1 MEFRMIGLFG
11 IVVSLVLLMYLAYKG
26 FSVIILAPV
35 LALFAVI
42 WSGMTHELLGFYSQ
56 VFMSGLG
63 GYIIKYFPLFL
74 LGAVFG
80 KLMDD
85 SGSART
91 IAIFFVERLGHHRA
105 MLSIVISCA
114 ILTYGGVSL
123 FVVGFAVFPI
133 ASALF
138 KELGIPKRF
147 IPAAIMLGALT
158 FTMTALPGTP
168 AIQNAIPMPYFKT
181 DLYAAPVLGIIA
193 SIFMLITGMWWLNR
207 RVEHSIKQGEGYGN
221 HIEHHKEILT
231 HSDPS
236 LLTAMIPIVL
246 VILSNLILSKV
257 IFPNMDTSYL
267 ATAQFGHTSLNSV
280 IGLWSIITALVIAC
294 IAIIALN
301 WKRINDIRDSIQNGV
316 SSSFLPIFNTASEVG
331 YGSVIASLA
340 GFVILKDF

>member
-1 MEFRMIGLFG
+1 MIGLFG

-181 DLYAAPVLGIIA
+181 DLNALKFLYDVQYDC
-193 SIFMLITGMWWLNR
+193 
-207 RVEHSIKQGEGYGN
+207 HS
-221 HIEHHKEILT
+221 LR
-231 HSDPS
+231 
-236 LLTAMIPIVL
+236 L
-246 VILSNLILSKV
+246 VLSNLILSKV
-257 IFPNMDTSYL
+257 IFPSMDTSYL
-267 ATAQFGHTSLNSV
+267 ATAQFGHTNLNSV

-340 GFVILKDF
+340 GFVILKDFL